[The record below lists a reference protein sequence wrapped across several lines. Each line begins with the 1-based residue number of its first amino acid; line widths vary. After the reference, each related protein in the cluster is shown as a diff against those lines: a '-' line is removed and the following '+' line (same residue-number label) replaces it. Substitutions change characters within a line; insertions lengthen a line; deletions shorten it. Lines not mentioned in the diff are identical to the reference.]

1 MKNMLMPSDHED
13 VQVVFA
19 KPAGDILTEDFPPVQ
34 YCKSIIFHCWPELA
48 YSVECWLEA
57 YLN

>member
-13 VQVVFA
+13 VLVVFA

-34 YCKSIIFHCWPELA
+34 YCKSIICFHVGL
-48 YSVECWLEA
+48 SLHTL
-57 YLN
+57 LNVG